1 MLAGNKFD
9 KFSRNYED
17 EQNVV
22 NDISGEEL
30 AAEQNRQAANEKER
44 KARQAKVKKECEEA
58 RQKIRDKYNIQKK
71 DDPPITDKTQDPGK
85 INDLITRNLKKLISP
100 NLKVNSIF
108 S

>member
-1 MLAGNKFD
+1 MLEVE
-9 KFSRNYED
+9 FSGNYED

-44 KARQAKVKKECEEA
+44 KTRQAKVEKEREEA

-71 DDPPITDKTQDPGK
+71 DDPSTTDKSQDPGK
-85 INDLITRNLKKLISP
+85 INDLITRINNANAKLEKINQSEP
-100 NLKVNSIF
+100 QDE
-108 S
+108 